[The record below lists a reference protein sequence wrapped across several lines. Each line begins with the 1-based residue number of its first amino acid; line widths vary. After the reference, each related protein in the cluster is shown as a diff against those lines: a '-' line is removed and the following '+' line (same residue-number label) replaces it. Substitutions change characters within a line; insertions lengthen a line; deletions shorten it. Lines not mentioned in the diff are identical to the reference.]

1 MVLIQA
7 EVVDAT
13 HIELSKPI
21 AGPAGRKVL
30 VSVAEPA
37 DRDAE
42 YEAWLALSGDGLRS
56 AYGDSEPDYM
66 SSMVRELNPEYT
78 A

>member
-13 HIELSKPI
+13 HIALSKPVD
-21 AGPAGRKVL
+21 GPAGRKVL
-30 VSVAEPA
+30 VAVAELA
-37 DRDAE
+37 DQDAE
-42 YEAWLALSGDGLRS
+42 YEAWLVLSGNGLRS

-66 SSMVRELNPEYT
+66 PSMVRELNPEYT